1 MPSVNNPYLS
11 TLTPLQLTAGK
22 SLLQNNGLRVNP
34 VVPAAVNAYTGSSLI
49 STYLAALAASSSVLT
64 SANLTALKNLG
75 SPVCPA
81 LSDSIPQYFIN
92 LGTFA
97 GVTYPPGLTGIVTSK
112 ANQYLGSPTGA
123 SGNWDMSRAAQL
135 LAACDAY
142 ASVANQFILSACNSN
157 AAGNNYLCETF
168 TDMNNTTSGDL
179 TQVNLATEA
188 FGQDLVNL
196 GHLLDLNNLGD
207 LGSPLAL
214 VQRIYSLIPGNSI
227 PVIAFTFIQY
237 GVSDDV
243 IVTLGNVNA
252 SVSDSVQKVMY
263 TAMQN
268 ITGSDLTQILQI
280 IGVKTVGINTMA
292 DLLNPVKLFPNSYQS
307 LTVPTANGV
316 RPIYTNAS
324 GSVNTT
330 LIQELPN
337 YILSSV
343 V

>member
-11 TLTPLQLTAGK
+11 TLTPLQLTAGQA
-22 SLLQNNGLRVNP
+22 LLTNTGLRVNP
-34 VVPAAVNAYTGSSLI
+34 VVPAAVAAYAGSPLI
-49 STYLAALAASSSVLT
+49 STFLAALAASSGILT

-75 SPVCPA
+75 SQVCPA

-112 ANQYLGSPTGA
+112 SNQYLGSPTG
-123 SGNWDMSRAAQL
+123 GTNWDMSRAAQL

-142 ASVANQFILSACNSN
+142 ASIANQFIISACNSN
-157 AAGNNYLCETF
+157 AAGNNYLCQTF
-168 TDMNNTTSGDL
+168 TDMNNTTSGDI

-188 FGQDLVNL
+188 FGQDLANL

-214 VQRIYSLIPGNSI
+214 VRRIYTLIPGNSV
-227 PVIAFTFIQY
+227 PVIAFNFIQY
-237 GVSDDV
+237 GVPDDV
-243 IVTLGNVNA
+243 IVTLNDVNA
-252 SVSDSVQKVMY
+252 SVSDSAQKVMY
-263 TAMQN
+263 AAMQN
-268 ITGSDLTQILQI
+268 ITGNDLAQILQI

-316 RPIYTNAS
+316 KPIYTNAS

-330 LIQELPN
+330 LVQQLPN
-337 YILSSV
+337 YVLSSV